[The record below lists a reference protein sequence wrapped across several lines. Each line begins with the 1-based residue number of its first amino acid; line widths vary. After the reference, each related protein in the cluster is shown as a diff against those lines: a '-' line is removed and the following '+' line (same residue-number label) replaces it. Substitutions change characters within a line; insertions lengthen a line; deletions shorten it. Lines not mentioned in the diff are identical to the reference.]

1 MRIIAK
7 TKKLFRNP
15 SLFIDDYKA
24 KRKKID
30 LSNISF
36 ELEKKIETTAKEEEK
51 KEVKKEEKKKEEK
64 KKEEKKEAK
73 KVEKEE
79 KKKEEKKEEK
89 KKEEKKKEEKKE
101 AKKVEK
107 EEKKKKKNPVYFQRV
122 AISKNGQLFYEKLT
136 EICKLINIPFMTGA
150 TDDVWMKG
158 IHIDYENL
166 YEFIKV
172 LQYWFSE
179 NSYYLKVDNEYFL
192 IKNITSKVDI
202 PKLKYFDLVHVEKE
216 YSSESYTNKYYS
228 LIRVSFWSLQA
239 NYSNF
244 PLYTIKEN
252 NKYISKL
259 TQDTFKEF
267 VNNNQDLDEFLNVRS
282 SNFSFPID
290 AVITWVNGDDP
301 EWKSEKEFYSNL
313 HLVNDSNNNTESRAN
328 EDERFRN
335 RNELKYLLRSIE
347 MFAPFIRKIFIV
359 TCGQTPEWLNIDN
372 DRIVL
377 VNHNE
382 IYKDKEAL
390 PVFNSSS
397 IETQLHHIEG
407 LSEHF
412 IYFNDDFMLT
422 DFCVPNDFFFAN
434 GIMKYFPSDTR
445 VFESDIDDSREEY
458 LIADR
463 NAISLIKED
472 FGKSGNDV
480 MLHCPYPSRKSIL
493 SLLEDR
499 FESEFAKCA
508 KERFRSKNDLRPIAF
523 MQYHY
528 GFLKGLAIP
537 SSLTHRYLALYKDTI
552 DRQFNGVFVTRKY
565 KSICINDVA
574 VPTERLSAV
583 NELTIQFLESYFPFE
598 SSFEK

>member
-1 MRIIAK
+1 MRILAK

-30 LSNISF
+30 LSNQIDLSNISLL
-36 ELEKKIETTAKEEEK
+36 LEKKIETTAKEVEK
-51 KEVKKEEKKKEEK
+51 KEIKKEEKKK
-64 KKEEKKEAK
+64 
-73 KVEKEE
+73 V
-79 KKKEEKKEEK
+79 KKEEKKEEK
-89 KKEEKKKEEKKE
+89 KEKKKE

-107 EEKKKKKNPVYFQRV
+107 KEKKKEKKKKHPVYFQRV
-122 AISKNGQLFYEKLT
+122 AISQNGQLFYEKLT

-179 NSYYLKVDNEYFL
+179 NTYYLKVENEYFL

-216 YSSESYTNKYYS
+216 YSTGSYTNKYYS

-244 PLYTIKEN
+244 PLYTIKGN

-259 TQDTFKEF
+259 TQDTFREF
-267 VNNNQDLDEFLNVRS
+267 VDNNKDLDEFLKVRS
-282 SNFSFPID
+282 SNYSFPID

-301 EWKSEKEFYSNL
+301 EWKLEKEFYSSF
-313 HLVNDSNNNTESRAN
+313 HLVDNSNNNTESRAN

-445 VFESDIDDSREEY
+445 VFENDIDDSREEY

-463 NAISLIKED
+463 NAITLIKGD

-493 SLLEDR
+493 SFLEDR
-499 FESEFAKCA
+499 YESEFAKCA

-537 SSLTHRYLALYKDTI
+537 GSLTHRYLALYKDTI

-565 KSICINDVA
+565 KTICINDVA
-574 VPTERLSAV
+574 VPAERLSAV

>member
-51 KEVKKEEKKKEEK
+51 KEVKEEK

-79 KKKEEKKEEK
+79 KN
-89 KKEEKKKEEKKE
+89 
-101 AKKVEK
+101 K

-528 GFLKGLAIP
+528 GFLRGLAIP

-565 KSICINDVA
+565 KTICINDVA

>member
-51 KEVKKEEKKKEEK
+51 KEVKEEK
-64 KKEEKKEAK
+64 
-73 KVEKEE
+73 
-79 KKKEEKKEEK
+79 KKEEK
-89 KKEEKKKEEKKE
+89 KKEEKKKEEKNKE
-101 AKKVEK
+101 EKKKEEKKKEEKNKEEKKK

-528 GFLKGLAIP
+528 GFLRGLAIP

-565 KSICINDVA
+565 KTICINDVA

>member
-1 MRIIAK
+1 MSIYAK

-15 SLFIDDYKA
+15 SLFFHDYKI

-30 LSNISF
+30 LSNIPPL
-36 ELEKKIETTAKEEEK
+36 LE
-51 KEVKKEEKKKEEK
+51 
-64 KKEEKKEAK
+64 K
-73 KVEKEE
+73 KVEKED
-79 KKKEEKKEEK
+79 KKIDKKENKKIDKKEDK
-89 KKEEKKKEEKKE
+89 KMDKKEDKKIDKK
-101 AKKVEK
+101 
-107 EEKKKKKNPVYFQRV
+107 EKKKKQQVYFQRV
-122 AISKNGQLFYEKLT
+122 AISENGQLFYQKLT
-136 EICKLINIPFMTGA
+136 EICKLINIPYMTGA
-150 TDDVWMKG
+150 QDDKWMKE

-166 YEFIKV
+166 YELIKV

-179 NSYYLKVDNEYFL
+179 NNYYLKVNNEYFL
-192 IKNITSKVDI
+192 IKNIKSKVDI

-216 YSSESYTNKYYS
+216 YSSDSYINKYYS
-228 LIRVSFWSLQA
+228 LIRISFWSLQA

-244 PLYTIKEN
+244 PLYTIKGN

-259 TQDTFKEF
+259 TQNRFEEF
-267 VNNNQDLDEFLNVRS
+267 IKTNQDLDEYLNTRS
-282 SNFSFPID
+282 ANFSFPID
-290 AVITWVNGDDP
+290 AVITWVDGDDT
-301 EWKSEKEFYSNL
+301 EWKAEKEYYSNYQPI
-313 HLVNDSNNNTESRAN
+313 NDDCNTESRAN

-359 TCGQTPEWLNIDN
+359 TCGQTPEWLNTDN
-372 DRIVL
+372 DKLVL
-377 VNHNE
+377 VSHKE
-382 IYKDKEAL
+382 IYKNKEVL
-390 PVFNSSS
+390 PIFNSSS
-397 IETQLHHIEG
+397 IETQLHHIKD

-422 DFCVPNDFFFAN
+422 DFCRPEDFFYPN

-445 VFESDIDDSREEY
+445 VFENDIDDTREEY

-463 NAISLIKED
+463 NAIDLIKKD

-480 MLHCPYPSRKSIL
+480 MLHCPYPSRKSVL
-493 SLLEDR
+493 YSLEDR

-565 KSICINDVA
+565 KTICINDVA
-574 VPTERLSAV
+574 VPAERLDAV
-583 NELTIQFLESYFPFE
+583 NELTINFLESYFPFK

>member
-51 KEVKKEEKKKEEK
+51 KEVKEEK

-79 KKKEEKKEEK
+79 KKKEEKK
-89 KKEEKKKEEKKE
+89 KEEKKKEEKK
-101 AKKVEK
+101 K

-528 GFLKGLAIP
+528 GFLRGLAIP

-565 KSICINDVA
+565 KTICINDVA

>member
-1 MRIIAK
+1 
-7 TKKLFRNP
+7 
-15 SLFIDDYKA
+15 
-24 KRKKID
+24 
-30 LSNISF
+30 
-36 ELEKKIETTAKEEEK
+36 
-51 KEVKKEEKKKEEK
+51 
-64 KKEEKKEAK
+64 
-73 KVEKEE
+73 
-79 KKKEEKKEEK
+79 
-89 KKEEKKKEEKKE
+89 
-101 AKKVEK
+101 
-107 EEKKKKKNPVYFQRV
+107 KNPVYFQRV

-565 KSICINDVA
+565 KTICINDVA

>member
-1 MRIIAK
+1 MRILAK

-51 KEVKKEEKKKEEK
+51 KEVKEEK

-79 KKKEEKKEEK
+79 KK
-89 KKEEKKKEEKKE
+89 
-101 AKKVEK
+101 K

-565 KSICINDVA
+565 KTICINDVA

>member
-51 KEVKKEEKKKEEK
+51 KEVKEEK

-79 KKKEEKKEEK
+79 KNKEEKKKEEK
-89 KKEEKKKEEKKE
+89 KKEEKKKEEKN
-101 AKKVEK
+101 K

-528 GFLKGLAIP
+528 GFLRGLAIP

-565 KSICINDVA
+565 KTICINDVA

>member
-51 KEVKKEEKKKEEK
+51 KEVKEEK

-79 KKKEEKKEEK
+79 KKKEEKK
-89 KKEEKKKEEKKE
+89 KEEKK
-101 AKKVEK
+101 K

-528 GFLKGLAIP
+528 GFLRGLAIP

-565 KSICINDVA
+565 KTICINDVA